1 MKKIIYLICLSIF
14 INSCAWLDESEHQ
27 KIIEQYEV
35 GWNDLESNRAI
46 TKKVENS
53 ENYHYIIV
61 SDYVFAVGHNESYII
76 AKQQQNLNAE
86 TNYYLIDISKNKH
99 DNSKGIHGPLNKT
112 EFEKIKKKL
121 NIENLNFDM
130 IFKDKPNN

>member
-1 MKKIIYLICLSIF
+1 MLIF

-46 TKKVENS
+46 LKKIENS
-53 ENYHYIIV
+53 ENYYNIIV

-76 AKQQQNLNAE
+76 ANQHQNFNAE
-86 TNYYLIDISKNKH
+86 TNYYLIDINKKNTIIQK
-99 DNSKGIHGPLNKT
+99 
-112 EFEKIKKKL
+112 EFMAL
-121 NIENLNFDM
+121 
-130 IFKDKPNN
+130 